1 MKTVLEILLKSGWET
16 VLVAVVFIGILFLSF
31 FGLDAVIGA
40 PKRSA
45 KLHRRGGGKDRD
57 GSPVYSDPDG
67 RQWKRRRK
75 P

>member
-1 MKTVLEILLKSGWET
+1 MHDILLKSGWET
-16 VLVAVVFIGILFLSF
+16 ILVAVVFIGILFLSI
-31 FGLDAVIGA
+31 FGLDTVIGA
-40 PKRSA
+40 PKRSG
-45 KLHRRGGGKDRD
+45 KLHPRGGGKDRD